1 MGDGGEA
8 SLSISSATRLAEMEQ
23 VTGRHRG
30 GLNISTSDGSS
41 SEPLKVM
48 FLRTVIT
55 GGKCAGWKI
64 NAPRFGD
71 CMLVHFPTVLGVI
84 S

>member
-8 SLSISSATRLAEMEQ
+8 SLSISSATRLAEMER
-23 VTGRHRG
+23 VTGRRRG

-48 FLRTVIT
+48 FSKNTSSVAGGVLVGKSTHQDSATV
-55 GGKCAGWKI
+55 
-64 NAPRFGD
+64 
-71 CMLVHFPTVLGVI
+71 H
-84 S
+84 